1 MYEHKHGGLA
11 CEGSG
16 QENKTCNA
24 WLDTKN
30 DLLICEAV
38 SKKKSVESAV
48 EIAALQQTLQKRE
61 EKIIVLEV
69 LMLRLIILFNPE
81 YNNTVQNL
89 QNACNLQQ
97 ECGQKIEQGNANDF
111 NYEVF
116 PRESLKCFNGRR
128 YLKHNTIDHFV

>member
-1 MYEHKHGGLA
+1 M
-11 CEGSG
+11 
-16 QENKTCNA
+16 
-24 WLDTKN
+24 WLQTKN
-30 DLLICEAV
+30 SLLTCEAD
-38 SKKKSVESAV
+38 SKAKSVESAV